1 MLSLEGCSSTDY
13 LLLGIWIMDEQTITT
28 HWMKFS
34 TVSTIDVSVQRRNV
48 DPFLAVYDDVHN

>member
-1 MLSLEGCSSTDY
+1 
-13 LLLGIWIMDEQTITT
+13 MDEQTITT